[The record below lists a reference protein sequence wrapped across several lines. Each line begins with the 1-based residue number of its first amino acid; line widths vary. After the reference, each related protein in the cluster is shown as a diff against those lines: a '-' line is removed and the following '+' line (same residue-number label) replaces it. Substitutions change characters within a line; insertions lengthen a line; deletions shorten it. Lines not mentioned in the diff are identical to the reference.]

1 MANLELVSLLLMYF
15 VGSGDGYGVYGF
27 IRDLIREGKDA
38 TFVDKRGRYAL
49 NWPRALDCY
58 AAYKAKKTLT
68 SRELIKQGE
77 KLAIA

>member
-1 MANLELVSLLLMYF
+1 MANLQLVCLLLMYF
-15 VGSGDGYGVYGF
+15 VGSADGYGVYGF

-58 AAYKAKKTLT
+58 AADKAKKNPHFKRTNQT
-68 SRELIKQGE
+68 R
-77 KLAIA
+77 